1 MSTRQFALLLFGI
14 VAFAL
19 SGCFGPIERPVA
31 DFTWCPNGF
40 AGDLDYQFTSTSITV
55 PGHWIEAM
63 RWEFD
68 DGTPPETVTWDAL
81 HRFDEADTY
90 HVTLTVTDSRGV
102 SGTVTKEVPV
112 FLVAEIYPNW
122 QFTLGWPIR
131 ITGIVANRADVRLN
145 SVVIKAK
152 FYDVD
157 GVRMTDGT
165 VTLTDMEPGEKVA
178 FTVDAAEYSA
188 RIFHAT
194 VEIDSF
200 VADCGNPW
208 FYPIAGKAAE

>member
-1 MSTRQFALLLFGI
+1 MRTRRVALLLFGI
-14 VAFAL
+14 LAFAL

-40 AGDLDYQFTSTSITV
+40 AGDLDYQFSSTSATV
-55 PGHWIEAM
+55 TGHWIESM
-63 RWEFD
+63 VWEFD
-68 DGTPPETVTWDAL
+68 DGAAPDPSWNAW
-81 HRFDEADTY
+81 HRFEEADTY

-102 SGTVTKEVPV
+102 SGTVTKEVRV

-122 QFTLGWPIR
+122 QFTLGWPVR
-131 ITGIVANRADVRLN
+131 ITGIVANRADVRLS

-165 VTLTDMEPGEKVA
+165 VTLTDMEPDEKVA
-178 FTVDAAEYSA
+178 FTVDASEYSA

-200 VADCGNPW
+200 VADCGDPW
-208 FYPIAGKAAE
+208 FYPVKNDEVE

>member
-1 MSTRQFALLLFGI
+1 MKGRRLALLLMGI
-14 VAFAL
+14 LAVAL

-40 AGDLDYQFTSTSITV
+40 AGDLDYQFSSTSTTV
-55 PGHWIEAM
+55 PGHWIESM
-63 RWEFD
+63 VWEFD
-68 DGTPPETVTWDAL
+68 DGTPPDAAWDAW
-81 HRFDEADTY
+81 HRFEESETY

-122 QFTLGWPIR
+122 HFTLGWPIR
-131 ITGIVANRADVRLN
+131 ITGIVANRAEVRLN
-145 SVVIKAK
+145 SVVVRAK

-157 GVRMTDGT
+157 GVRLTDGT

-200 VADCGNPW
+200 VADCRNPW
-208 FYPIAGKAAE
+208 FIPVAEYGTE

>member
-1 MSTRQFALLLFGI
+1 MRTRRLALLLMGVLA
-14 VAFAL
+14 VAL
-19 SGCFGPIERPVA
+19 TGCFGPIERPVA

-40 AGDLDYQFTSTSITV
+40 SGDLDYQFTSTSVTV
-55 PGHWIEAM
+55 PGHWIESM
-63 RWEFD
+63 VWEFD
-68 DGTPPETVTWDAL
+68 DDTSSDGSWNAW
-81 HRFDEADTY
+81 HRFEEADTY

-112 FLVAEIYPNW
+112 FLAAEVYPNW
-122 QFTLGWPIR
+122 HLTLGWPVR

-145 SVVIKAK
+145 SVVVKAK

-157 GVRMTDGT
+157 GVRITDGT
-165 VTLTDMEPGEKVA
+165 VTLEDMEPGEKVA
-178 FTVDAAEYSA
+178 YTVDASEYSA
-188 RIFHAT
+188 SIFHAT

-208 FYPIAGKAAE
+208 FVPVSDQEAE

>member
-1 MSTRQFALLLFGI
+1 MRTRQWTLLLFGI
-14 VAFAL
+14 LVFTL
-19 SGCFGPIERPVA
+19 SGCFGPIERPAA

-40 AGDLDYQFTSTSITV
+40 AGDLDYQFTSTSTTV
-55 PGHWIEAM
+55 PGYWIESM
-63 RWEFD
+63 VWEFD
-68 DGTPPETVTWDAL
+68 DGTPPEPMWDAW

-102 SGTVTKEVPV
+102 AGTMTKEVPV

-122 QFTLGWPIR
+122 QLTLGWPIR
-131 ITGIVANRADVRLN
+131 ITGIVANRADVRLD
-145 SVVIKAK
+145 SVIVKAK

-165 VTLTDMEPGEKVA
+165 VTIDDMEPGEKVA
-178 FTVDAAEYSA
+178 FTVDASEHSA

-194 VEIDSF
+194 IEIDSF

-208 FYPIAGKAAE
+208 FIPIAEDRTE